1 MTYMDDEYLKLENH
15 QIKYSFKHSLTEANP
30 YLLLMKNYSNYLN
43 EEYRKKLEERYGLLK
58 DVVLEMAYAVK
69 TIPVY
74 SLKKKRI

>member
-15 QIKYSFKHSLTEANP
+15 QIKYSFKHSLTEAKP

-69 TIPVY
+69 NHPVY